1 MDNHPLT
8 PSFLILLDRSVFDF
22 MNYYMLATLLTVT
35 MSLTQNI
42 EINAKM
48 TFRELAQKTGTTTR
62 ELEDLNP
69 SKTLDTRY
77 PKNIRIPNQHI
88 HVVQND
94 ETLAH
99 ILKRYAMSY
108 SKFQQYNPHIKNVM
122 PKQWIALS
130 PKGAALT
137 FKPRMFQQNEMHN
150 AIRHNSNELVKLS
163 TIRPQIPSSH
173 TSKNQINLSF
183 HSENN
188 LTQKSMQSR
197 EDTSPYTP
205 LIMPSS
211 QLQPLPNLY
220 TSGQCTAYVFQR
232 RYDIGRPINNGW
244 GDAKNWRTAAERE
257 GFRVNATPKVG
268 AILVSEEGMYGH
280 VALVEA
286 VKPTHIL
293 VSEMNWIA
301 PYVVSQR
308 AIENFQQYTYIH

>member
-1 MDNHPLT
+1 
-8 PSFLILLDRSVFDF
+8 
-22 MNYYMLATLLTVT
+22 MNYYFLASLVTFTTL
-35 MSLTQNI
+35 LTQNI
-42 EINAKM
+42 EISAKM
-48 TFRELAQKTGTTTR
+48 TLREIAQKTGTTTR

-69 SKTLDTRY
+69 SKTLETRY

-88 HVVQND
+88 HVVQNG

-99 ILKRYAMSY
+99 ILKRYSLPY
-108 SKFQQYNPHIKNVM
+108 SKFQQYNPHIKYVT

-130 PKGAALT
+130 PKGVALT
-137 FKPRMFQQNEMHN
+137 FKPRMFQPNEMPDAISHN
-150 AIRHNSNELVKLS
+150 ANELKKPH
-163 TIRPQIPSSH
+163 TMRPPKASSH

-188 LTQKSMQSR
+188 HTQKRMQPR
-197 EDTSPYTP
+197 EALSPYTP

-211 QLQPLPNLY
+211 QLHPLPNLY
-220 TSGQCTAYVFQR
+220 TSGQCTAYAFQR
-232 RYDIGRPINNGW
+232 RYDIGKPINNGW

-257 GFRVNATPKVG
+257 GFRVNAMPEVG
-268 AILVSEEGMYGH
+268 AVLVSEEGMYGH

-308 AIENFQQYTYIH
+308 VIENFQQYTYIH